1 MVPVAP
7 LISGRR
13 GDWEAID
20 IMEVRSGGVT
30 GCKTN
35 GLAAKVSTNESAVG
49 AANENKKKE
58 SRLSAVDL
66 LAVEA
71 DGKIRFNQMMLFC
84 NQMMLFC
91 GFPETT
97 PLVDIQII
105 SQIVLSK
112 CKHPFSLHILI
123 SFSSL
128 MLQRRRD

>member
-20 IMEVRSGGVT
+20 IVEVRSGGVI
-30 GCKTN
+30 GSKTN

-71 DGKIRFNQMMLFC
+71 DCKIRFNQMMF
-84 NQMMLFC
+84 FC
-91 GFPETT
+91 GFWR
-97 PLVDIQII
+97 Q
-105 SQIVLSK
+105 
-112 CKHPFSLHILI
+112 HPCWIFK
-123 SFSSL
+123 
-128 MLQRRRD
+128 